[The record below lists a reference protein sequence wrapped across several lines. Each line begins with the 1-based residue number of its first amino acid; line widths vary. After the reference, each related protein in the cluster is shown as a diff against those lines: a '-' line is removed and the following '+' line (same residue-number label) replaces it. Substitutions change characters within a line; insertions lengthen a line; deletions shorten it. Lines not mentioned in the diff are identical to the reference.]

1 MELSQSKET
10 WIHFSQEPMTAC
22 GVTLC
27 LQTPQTVAVGWLA
40 PGHLSSREQPA
51 PALPFSREEP
61 HSCSPD
67 FRQRSAQS
75 HMARGARA
83 VPSLSHTISPSL
95 SLIHLSRLCRGSNPE
110 PCAH

>member
-51 PALPFSREEP
+51 PCL
-61 HSCSPD
+61 SPV
-67 FRQRSAQS
+67 R
-75 HMARGARA
+75 
-83 VPSLSHTISPSL
+83 SHTPALQTSVSGQHRATWPS
-95 SLIHLSRLCRGSNPE
+95 GPG
-110 PCAH
+110 PFPA